1 MKARRSL
8 FTALAIWTFA
18 AAAALAVT
26 PIAARAQAPAAPA
39 PPGGAEADA
48 VRCWWRTDKAAIR
61 MGEPFTAVLT
71 CAVLETASTKA
82 VVDRSRLDHTVMA
95 LPPFDVL
102 GGTAAEDVVAGPRR
116 FFQYSYELRLLSD
129 TAFGQDMSL
138 TGLSINYR
146 IDTATKDG
154 TTSQGRDLSYNLPPL
169 TMRVLS
175 LVAGSARDIRDATT
189 LTFAD
194 LEARRFR
201 ARSLGMAGWFLYGLA
216 GAVLLLGLARL
227 YKAMRAPARAVA
239 EVGVSEPAVLAAA
252 ARELSDVARQKSG
265 EGWTEALTARA
276 AGALRIVAS
285 YAIGKP
291 AAQIK
296 GLAADAAAGQIAL
309 SQGLVR
315 RRHALVSAAITP
327 KDLAVAAERDG
338 TVQQLRDGLIALTA
352 SRYGRAGGDDS
363 AIDTAI
369 AAAGPLAR
377 SLSFKYSWPMRQ
389 VRKLTDFVAGW
400 KGR

>member
-8 FTALAIWTFA
+8 FMELAAWTFA
-18 AAAALAVT
+18 AAAGLVVVT
-26 PIAARAQAPAAPA
+26 PFTARAQAPAAPPA
-39 PPGGAEADA
+39 NVEADA

-102 GGTAAEDVVAGPRR
+102 GGSAAEDVVTGPRR
-116 FFQYSYELRLLSD
+116 FFQYAYELRLLSD
-129 TAFGQDMSL
+129 TAFGQDLSL
-138 TGLSINYR
+138 AGLTISYR
-146 IDTATKDG
+146 IDTSTSDG
-154 TTSQGRDLSYNLPPL
+154 TTSQGRDLTYNLPPL
-169 TMRVLS
+169 TLRVLS
-175 LVAGSARDIRDATT
+175 LVAGSSRDIRDATT

-201 ARSLGMAGWFLYGLA
+201 SRSLSLAGWFFYGLA
-216 GAVLLLGLARL
+216 GAVTLLGLARL

-252 ARELSDVARQKSG
+252 ARELSAVARQKSG

-276 AGALRIVAS
+276 AGALRIIAG
-285 YAIGKP
+285 YAIGRP

-296 GLAADAAAGQIAL
+296 GVATDAVAGQIAL

-327 KDLAVAAERDG
+327 KDLAAAAERDG
-338 TVQQLRDGLIALTA
+338 TVQQLRDGLTALTA
-352 SRYGRAGGDDS
+352 SRYGRAGGDES
-363 AIDTAI
+363 AIDI
-369 AAAGPLAR
+369 ALSAAGPLAR

-389 VRKLTDFVAGW
+389 LRKVTDAVANW

>member
-8 FTALAIWTFA
+8 FMELAAWTFVA
-18 AAAALAVT
+18 AAGLVVVT
-26 PIAARAQAPAAPA
+26 PITARAQAPAAPPA
-39 PPGGAEADA
+39 SVDADA

-71 CAVLETASTKA
+71 CAILETASTKA

-102 GGTAAEDVVAGPRR
+102 GGSAAEDVVTGARR
-116 FFQYSYELRLLSD
+116 FFQYAYELRLLSD
-129 TAFGQDMSL
+129 TAFGQDLSL
-138 TGLSINYR
+138 AGLTISYR
-146 IDTATKDG
+146 IDTSTSDG
-154 TTSQGRDLSYNLPPL
+154 TTSQGRDLTYNLPPL
-169 TMRVLS
+169 TLRVLS
-175 LVAGSARDIRDATT
+175 LVAGSSRDIRDATT

-201 ARSLGMAGWFLYGLA
+201 SRSLNLAGWFFYGLA
-216 GAVLLLGLARL
+216 GAVTLLGLARL

-252 ARELSDVARQKSG
+252 ARELSAVARQKSG

-276 AGALRIVAS
+276 AGALRIIAG
-285 YAIGKP
+285 YAIGRP

-296 GLAADAAAGQIAL
+296 GVAADAVAGQIAL

-327 KDLAVAAERDG
+327 KDLAAAAERDG
-338 TVQQLRDGLIALTA
+338 TVQQLRDGLTALTA
-352 SRYGRAGGDDS
+352 SRYGRAGGDES
-363 AIDTAI
+363 AIDTALS
-369 AAAGPLAR
+369 AAGPLAR

-389 VRKLTDFVAGW
+389 LRKLTDAVANW

>member
-8 FTALAIWTFA
+8 FMELAAWTFVA
-18 AAAALAVT
+18 AAGLVVVT
-26 PIAARAQAPAAPA
+26 PMTARAQAPAAPA
-39 PPGGAEADA
+39 ANVDADA

-71 CAVLETASTKA
+71 CAILETASTKA

-102 GGTAAEDVVAGPRR
+102 GGSAAEDVVTGPRR
-116 FFQYSYELRLLSD
+116 FFQYAYELRLLSD
-129 TAFGQDMSL
+129 TAFGQDLSL
-138 TGLSINYR
+138 AGLTISYR
-146 IDTATKDG
+146 IDTSTSDG
-154 TTSQGRDLSYNLPPL
+154 TTSQGRDLTYNLPPL
-169 TMRVLS
+169 TLRVLS
-175 LVAGSARDIRDATT
+175 LVAGSSRDIRDATT

-201 ARSLGMAGWFLYGLA
+201 SRSLSLAGWFFYGLA
-216 GAVLLLGLARL
+216 GAVTLLGLARL

-252 ARELSDVARQKSG
+252 ARELSAVARQKSG

-276 AGALRIVAS
+276 AGALRIIAG
-285 YAIGKP
+285 YAIGRP

-296 GLAADAAAGQIAL
+296 GVAADVVAGQIAL

-327 KDLAVAAERDG
+327 KDLAAAAERDG
-338 TVQQLRDGLIALTA
+338 TVQQLRDGLTALTA
-352 SRYGRAGGDDS
+352 SRYGRAGGDES
-363 AIDTAI
+363 AIDTALS
-369 AAAGPLAR
+369 AAGPLAR

-389 VRKLTDFVAGW
+389 LRKLTDAVANW

>member
-8 FTALAIWTFA
+8 YTALATWTCA
-18 AAAALAVT
+18 AAAALVVVT

-39 PPGGAEADA
+39 ANADADA

-102 GGTAAEDVVAGPRR
+102 GGTAAEDVVTGPRR

-129 TAFGQDMSL
+129 TAFGQDLSL
-138 TGLSINYR
+138 TGLTINYR

-201 ARSLGMAGWFLYGLA
+201 ARSLGMAGWFFYALA
-216 GAVLLLGLARL
+216 GAVTLLGLARL

-239 EVGVSEPAVLAAA
+239 DVGVSEPAVLAAA
-252 ARELSDVARQKSG
+252 ARELSAVARQKSG
-265 EGWTEALTARA
+265 EGWTDALTARA
-276 AGALRIVAS
+276 AGALRIIAS
-285 YAIGKP
+285 YAIGRP
-291 AAQIK
+291 AAQVK
-296 GLAADAAAGQIAL
+296 GVAADAMAGQIAL
-309 SQGLVR
+309 SQGLIR

-327 KDLAVAAERDG
+327 KDLALAAERDG
-338 TVQQLRDGLIALTA
+338 TVQQLRDGLVALTS
-352 SRYGRAGGDDS
+352 SRYGRATGDDS
-363 AIDTAI
+363 AIDTALS
-369 AAAGPLAR
+369 AAGPLAR

-389 VRKLTDFVAGW
+389 LRKLTDAVASW

>member
-8 FTALAIWTFA
+8 FTALAVWTFA
-18 AAAALAVT
+18 AAAALVVAT

-39 PPGGAEADA
+39 AGAEADA

-129 TAFGQDMSL
+129 TAFGQDISL

-154 TTSQGRDLSYNLPPL
+154 TTSQGRDLGYNLPPL

-194 LEARRFR
+194 LETRRFR
-201 ARSLGMAGWFLYGLA
+201 ARSLSMAGWFFYGLA
-216 GAVLLLGLARL
+216 GAVTLLGLARL

-252 ARELSDVARQKSG
+252 ARELSAVARQKSG

-296 GLAADAAAGQIAL
+296 GLAADAATGQIAL

-338 TVQQLRDGLIALTA
+338 TVQQIRDGLVALTA
-352 SRYGRAGGDDS
+352 SRYGRAAGDDS

-389 VRKLTDFVAGW
+389 VKAITTAIASW

>member
-8 FTALAIWTFA
+8 FMELAAWTFVA
-18 AAAALAVT
+18 AAGLVVVT
-26 PIAARAQAPAAPA
+26 PMTARAQAPAAPA
-39 PPGGAEADA
+39 ANVDVDV

-71 CAVLETASTKA
+71 CAILETASTKA

-102 GGTAAEDVVAGPRR
+102 GGSAAEDVVTGPRR
-116 FFQYSYELRLLSD
+116 FFQYAYELRLLSD
-129 TAFGQDMSL
+129 TAFGQDLSL
-138 TGLSINYR
+138 AGLTISYR
-146 IDTATKDG
+146 IDTSTSDG
-154 TTSQGRDLSYNLPPL
+154 TTSQGRDLTYNLPPL
-169 TMRVLS
+169 TLRVLS
-175 LVAGSARDIRDATT
+175 LVAGSSRDIRDATT

-201 ARSLGMAGWFLYGLA
+201 SRSLSLAGWFFYGLA
-216 GAVLLLGLARL
+216 GAVTLLGLARL

-252 ARELSDVARQKSG
+252 ARELSAVARQKAG

-276 AGALRIVAS
+276 AGALRIIAG
-285 YAIGKP
+285 YAIGRP

-296 GLAADAAAGQIAL
+296 GVAADAVAGQIAL
-309 SQGLVR
+309 GQGLVR

-327 KDLAVAAERDG
+327 KDLAAAAERDG
-338 TVQQLRDGLIALTA
+338 IVQQLRDGLTALTA
-352 SRYGRAGGDDS
+352 SRYGRAGGDES
-363 AIDTAI
+363 AIDTALS
-369 AAAGPLAR
+369 AAGPLAR

-389 VRKLTDFVAGW
+389 LRKLTDAVANW